1 MVAIHG
7 VQDRDNAIAI
17 AEKPHVFA
25 EIVVSLRRQ
34 RRWRYSHADMEPVN
48 LAEYEE
54 AARAKLP
61 RQVCD
66 YYAGGANDEVTLRA
80 NREAYGKL
88 SLYHRVL
95 HDVAV
100 RDTSVELL
108 GERISFPV
116 MVAPTAFHRLAC
128 ADGECATA
136 RAAARAGTIMVMST
150 LATMAIE
157 DVAAAAAGPKWFQLY
172 IYKDRG
178 ATADLIRRA
187 ELAGCRALVLTV
199 DAQVWGRREADVR
212 NNFKLPDGLTVA
224 NLTEHAKAMF
234 PAGIPGSG
242 LAAYVTQMLDPSLSW
257 RDLAWL
263 REQTKL
269 PILLKGIVR
278 ADDAKLAV
286 EHGVDGVVVSNHG
299 GRQLDTAPATI
310 TALPQVVEA
319 VAGKIPV
326 LIDGGVRRG
335 TDVVKA
341 IALGAQAALIGR
353 PILWGLAA
361 DGEEGAYRVLE
372 MLRAEFDLAM
382 ALCGARTVRE
392 IDRSLVM

>member
-1 MVAIHG
+1 
-7 VQDRDNAIAI
+7 
-17 AEKPHVFA
+17 
-25 EIVVSLRRQ
+25 
-34 RRWRYSHADMEPVN
+34 MEPVN
-48 LAEYEE
+48 LAEFEQ
-54 AARAKLP
+54 AARVKLA
-61 RQVCD
+61 REAYD
-66 YYAGGANDEVTLRA
+66 YYAGGANDEITLRR
-80 NREAYGKL
+80 NREAYGEIAL
-88 SLYHRVL
+88 HYSVL
-95 HDVAV
+95 RDVSA
-100 RDTSVELL
+100 RDTSTKVL
-108 GERISFPV
+108 GEKISFPV
-116 MVAPTAFHRLAC
+116 MVAPTAFHRMAC
-128 ADGECATA
+128 AEGECAA
-136 RAAARAGTIMVMST
+136 VRAAGLAGTIMVVST
-150 LATMAIE
+150 LSTTTIE
-157 DVAAAAAGPKWFQLY
+157 DIAAAAKGPLWFQLY

-187 ELAGCRALVLTV
+187 EAAGCRALVLTV

-212 NNFKLPDGLTVA
+212 NNFKLPDGLTMA
-224 NLTEHAKAMF
+224 NLAEHAKQMF

-242 LAAYVTQMLDPSLSW
+242 LAAYVAQMLDPSLSW

-286 EHGVDGVVVSNHG
+286 EHGIAGVIVSNHG

-310 TALPQVVEA
+310 EVLPRVVDA

-326 LIDGGVRRG
+326 LVDGGIRRG

-361 DGEEGAYRVLE
+361 GGEEGAFRVLE
-372 MLRAEFDLAM
+372 MLRSEFDLAM
-382 ALCGARTVRE
+382 ALCGAKSVAGL
-392 IDRSLVM
+392 DRSILG

>member
-1 MVAIHG
+1 V
-7 VQDRDNAIAI
+7 
-17 AEKPHVFA
+17 
-25 EIVVSLRRQ
+25 
-34 RRWRYSHADMEPVN
+34 EPVN
-48 LAEYEE
+48 LAEFEQVARVKLARE
-54 AARAKLP
+54 AY
-61 RQVCD
+61 D
-66 YYAGGANDEVTLRA
+66 YYAGGANDEITLRR
-80 NREAYGKL
+80 NREAYGEIAL
-88 SLYHRVL
+88 HYSVL
-95 HDVAV
+95 RDVSA
-100 RDTSVELL
+100 RDTSTKVL
-108 GERISFPV
+108 GEKISFPV
-116 MVAPTAFHRLAC
+116 MVAPTAFHRMAC
-128 ADGECATA
+128 AEGECAA
-136 RAAARAGTIMVMST
+136 VRAAGLAGTIMVVST
-150 LATMAIE
+150 LSTTTIE
-157 DVAAAAAGPKWFQLY
+157 DIAAAAKGPLWFQLY

-187 ELAGCRALVLTV
+187 EAAGCRALVLTV

-212 NNFKLPDGLTVA
+212 NNFKLPDGLTMA
-224 NLTEHAKAMF
+224 NLAEHAKQMF

-242 LAAYVTQMLDPSLSW
+242 LAAYVAQMLDPSLSW

-286 EHGVDGVVVSNHG
+286 EHGIAGVIVSNHG

-310 TALPQVVEA
+310 EVLPRVVDA

-326 LIDGGVRRG
+326 LVDGGIRRG

-361 DGEEGAYRVLE
+361 GGEEGAFRVLE
-372 MLRAEFDLAM
+372 MLRSEFDLAM
-382 ALCGARTVRE
+382 ALCGAKSVAGL
-392 IDRSLVM
+392 DRSILG

>member
-1 MVAIHG
+1 
-7 VQDRDNAIAI
+7 
-17 AEKPHVFA
+17 
-25 EIVVSLRRQ
+25 
-34 RRWRYSHADMEPVN
+34 
-48 LAEYEE
+48 
-54 AARAKLP
+54 
-61 RQVCD
+61 
-66 YYAGGANDEVTLRA
+66 
-80 NREAYGKL
+80 
-88 SLYHRVL
+88 
-95 HDVAV
+95 
-100 RDTSVELL
+100 
-108 GERISFPV
+108 
-116 MVAPTAFHRLAC
+116 APTAFHRMAC
-128 ADGECATA
+128 AEGECAAA
-136 RAAARAGTIMVMST
+136 RAAGLAGTIMVVST
-150 LATMAIE
+150 LSTTTIE
-157 DVAAAAAGPKWFQLY
+157 DIAAAAKGPLWFQLY

-187 ELAGCRALVLTV
+187 EAAGCRALVLTV

-212 NNFKLPDGLTVA
+212 NNFKLPDGLTMA
-224 NLTEHAKAMF
+224 NLAEHAKQMF

-242 LAAYVTQMLDPSLSW
+242 LAAYVAQMLDPSLSW

-286 EHGVDGVVVSNHG
+286 EHGIAGVIVSNHG

-310 TALPQVVEA
+310 EVLPRVVDA

-326 LIDGGVRRG
+326 LVDGGIRRG

-361 DGEEGAYRVLE
+361 GGEEGAFRVLE
-372 MLRAEFDLAM
+372 MLRSEFDLAM
-382 ALCGARTVRE
+382 ALCGAKSVAGL
-392 IDRSLVM
+392 DRSILG